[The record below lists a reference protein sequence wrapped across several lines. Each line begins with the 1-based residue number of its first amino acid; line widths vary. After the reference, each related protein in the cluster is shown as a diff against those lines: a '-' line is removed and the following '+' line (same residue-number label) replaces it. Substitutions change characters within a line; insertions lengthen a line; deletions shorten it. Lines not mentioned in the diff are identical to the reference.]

1 MKQGE
6 VVCVLR
12 EKEDEG
18 EEWKRAGEEELW
30 AGEEWEEQ
38 GEEVGGEG

>member
-12 EKEDEG
+12 EEEKEEEEG
-18 EEWKRAGEEELW
+18 DEWKTAGEEELW
-30 AGEEWEEQ
+30 AGEE
-38 GEEVGGEG
+38 

>member
-12 EKEDEG
+12 EEKEDEG
-18 EEWKRAGEEELW
+18 EEWKTAGEEEL
-30 AGEEWEEQ
+30 
-38 GEEVGGEG
+38 